1 MKKKI
6 VIFGEVHNVG
16 YRPPLLGIAESL
28 EIERFFADN
37 IKIDGKDA
45 VYVLVDSSDEKVEEF
60 IKMVRSKQPDNA
72 KVEEVTIEDYS
83 GSVMKIDNY
92 YRYLTSAQL
101 GKIATYGRWMVEKQI
116 EMLNKQDLTIA
127 EIKATRDELK
137 EEIRGVSS
145 RLDKTNT
152 LLEDRF
158 RNLEEEIEKI
168 KKALIKAGIEV

>member
-16 YRPPLLGIAESL
+16 YRPLLLGIAESL

-60 IKMVRSKQPDNA
+60 IKMARSKQPD
-72 KVEEVTIEDYS
+72 
-83 GSVMKIDNY
+83 Y

-145 RLDKTNT
+145 S
-152 LLEDRF
+152 LEV
-158 RNLEEEIEKI
+158 RNYG
-168 KKALIKAGIEV
+168 A

>member
-1 MKKKI
+1 
-6 VIFGEVHNVG
+6 
-16 YRPPLLGIAESL
+16 
-28 EIERFFADN
+28 
-37 IKIDGKDA
+37 
-45 VYVLVDSSDEKVEEF
+45 
-60 IKMVRSKQPDNA
+60 
-72 KVEEVTIEDYS
+72 
-83 GSVMKIDNY
+83 
-92 YRYLTSAQL
+92 
-101 GKIATYGRWMVEKQI
+101 MVEKQI

>member
-6 VIFGEVHNVG
+6 VIFGEVHNVC
-16 YRPPLLGIAESL
+16 YRPLLLGIAESL

-101 GKIATYGRWMVEKQI
+101 GKIATYGR
-116 EMLNKQDLTIA
+116 
-127 EIKATRDELK
+127 
-137 EEIRGVSS
+137 
-145 RLDKTNT
+145 
-152 LLEDRF
+152 
-158 RNLEEEIEKI
+158 
-168 KKALIKAGIEV
+168 

>member
-16 YRPPLLGIAESL
+16 YRPLLLGIAESL

-83 GSVMKIDNY
+83 GSVMKIENY
-92 YRYLTSAQL
+92 HRYLTSAQL

-145 RLDKTNT
+145 S
-152 LLEDRF
+152 LEV
-158 RNLEEEIEKI
+158 RNYG
-168 KKALIKAGIEV
+168 A